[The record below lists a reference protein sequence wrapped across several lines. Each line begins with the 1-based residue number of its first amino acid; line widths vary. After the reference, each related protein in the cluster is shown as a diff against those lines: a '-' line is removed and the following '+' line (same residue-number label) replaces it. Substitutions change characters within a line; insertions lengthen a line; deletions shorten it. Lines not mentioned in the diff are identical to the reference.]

1 MVVVVVVVVG
11 GVGVNFGEGEKGGA
25 ERGGGAHYESSC
37 ASNDFPGYYISLK
50 ISFFTRVVLFC
61 IVFYFLAELEFF
73 TSLCNASR
81 NFMKMSLQRPVSS
94 R

>member
-1 MVVVVVVVVG
+1 MVVVVVVVG
-11 GVGVNFGEGEKGGA
+11 GV
-25 ERGGGAHYESSC
+25 GAHYESSC